1 MPELPQ
7 KHLSEMK
14 ELLQDEYDDYL
25 ASFENKRVYGL
36 RINTSKISVRD
47 FLKINPFHLE
57 RIPWTDDGFYYD
69 EEDRPAK
76 HPYYFA
82 GLYYLQE
89 PSAMLPAEVLPVE
102 ENDLVLDCCAAPGGK
117 SSKLANK
124 LNNTGVLIANDI
136 SASRAQVLLKTLESQ
151 GIRNAYVMAED
162 ITKIE
167 RFKEC
172 FDKILIDAP
181 CSGEGMFRKESELIS
196 SWEERNSDY
205 YSPIQKQLI
214 LKGVEMLK
222 SGGKLVY
229 STCTF
234 SPEEDEEIIEY
245 ALDKCPELKTLPI
258 KKYEGFVSGIT
269 DKTKNCVRLYPHR
282 IKGEGHFVAL
292 LQKGED
298 KQNSSTTITNI
309 AKPQIEFF
317 RNIDMNFNNGSF
329 VQRKEKLYFEPDLP
343 FDIKGLRIMRS
354 GLLLGTFNHDRF
366 EPSQALAAALKYNE
380 YKNTLNFTIDDERIL
395 KYLKCET
402 LDVRDRHVEGMVLVC
417 VDSYPLGFGKVS
429 KGILKNLYPA
439 NYRYR

>member
-1 MPELPQ
+1 
-7 KHLSEMK
+7 MK

>member
-196 SWEERNSDY
+196 SWEERKSDY

-234 SPEEDEEIIEY
+234 SPEEDEEIIEEPVVVTEETEEEPAAEVTVTNGEAEVTVSLDSMIKEIGQRDALVEAVKPLIGDNAKFKMMSAKEVAKY
-245 ALDKCPELKTLPI
+245 ACDKLDLKVTNGQ
-258 KKYEGFVSGIT
+258 E
-269 DKTKNCVRLYPHR
+269 DLYCAV
-282 IKGEGHFVAL
+282 I
-292 LQKGED
+292 LQ
-298 KQNSSTTITNI
+298 
-309 AKPQIEFF
+309 
-317 RNIDMNFNNGSF
+317 
-329 VQRKEKLYFEPDLP
+329 
-343 FDIKGLRIMRS
+343 
-354 GLLLGTFNHDRF
+354 H
-366 EPSQALAAALKYNE
+366 
-380 YKNTLNFTIDDERIL
+380 
-395 KYLKCET
+395 
-402 LDVRDRHVEGMVLVC
+402 
-417 VDSYPLGFGKVS
+417 
-429 KGILKNLYPA
+429 LKNMQK
-439 NYRYR
+439 